1 MKING
6 FSSET
11 VAAYTLKKSE
21 TEHSQI
27 SNLPSI
33 ALEQTHSADFIEII
47 DSTDQTILTVDAA
60 FTKLPNLHLRVKHAD
75 CLPVLF
81 YHPSQLIG
89 VVHAGRKGTEHKI
102 LQKLLHHLKNNF
114 NINDGLE
121 LWFGPAICYK
131 CYQINR
137 EKDLHY
143 DLVKNNTEQ
152 VRKIFSEDQATIVYS
167 NHCTAHENEQF
178 YSYRK
183 EGKGVPMN
191 WSGIALVNT
200 QLQ

>member
-1 MKING
+1 MVKINL
-6 FSSET
+6 FSNSA
-11 VAAYTLKKSE
+11 VLAYTNGKDISTNKDNLK
-21 TEHSQI
+21 
-27 SNLPSI
+27 LPSI
-33 ALEQTHSADFIEII
+33 TLEQTHSSNFIEVTTLA
-47 DSTDQTILTVDAA
+47 SQTILNADAG
-60 FTKLPNLHLRVKHAD
+60 FTRLPNLHLKVKHAD

-81 YHPSQLIG
+81 YHPSLVIG
-89 VVHAGRKGTEHKI
+89 VVHAGRKSTEQKI
-102 LQKLLHHLKNNF
+102 LQKILEHLKNNF

-152 VRKIFSEDQATIVYS
+152 VRKIFSEDQATIMYS
-167 NHCTAHENEQF
+167 NRCTAHENDDF

-191 WSGIALVNT
+191 WSGIAMLNK
-200 QLQ
+200 